1 MSKNQADDQKA
12 NGEDVRDSAMSPQE
26 PEEGEFGLEEDP
38 VCAICGHE
46 IAQDDLVCPN
56 CGTSLV
62 AG

>member
-1 MSKNQADDQKA
+1 MSDDHDPDTTGNGTTARNEPGAEGADAPGRAEQ
-12 NGEDVRDSAMSPQE
+12 
-26 PEEGEFGLEEDP
+26 P

-46 IAQDDLVCPN
+46 IAPDDVVCPS

>member
-1 MSKNQADDQKA
+1 MSDDHDPDTTGNETTARNEPGAEGAEAPGQAEQ
-12 NGEDVRDSAMSPQE
+12 
-26 PEEGEFGLEEDP
+26 P

-46 IAQDDLVCPN
+46 IAPDDVVCPS